1 MTQCLVSL
9 QYGSNGRFSL
19 EVDSRRVVVS
29 PTAPRPN
36 PHLSDE
42 LVQALEQ
49 PLDFP
54 PLEQAVIP
62 GDRVTIALDQYT
74 PEASAIVAAVWERL
88 QHREVNPEDV
98 VILQPQPSGNAPYAD
113 PRADLPADVRDKVTW
128 KLHDPSAADCC
139 MYLATTSSNERIYL
153 AREVVDADF
162 VLPIGSIAYDPIIGY
177 RGAGSVFYPGLSNA
191 ETIARAQGQG
201 HHELGPEDDR
211 PLRQTIDEISWL
223 LGVQF
228 AVQVIPS
235 TGGGGA
241 NVLAG
246 AIDSVF
252 QSGKRL
258 LEEGWFIQL
267 DTRPEI
273 VVAAVDRDAQGH
285 GWEQVGSALDTAR
298 HLVARGGR
306 IVLLTELDAEL
317 GRGLEII
324 RDSRNPGDVIRPLRD
339 QRPADLIPA
348 TQIAGAVE
356 WADVYFLSK
365 LDSDLVEELFMIP
378 LADEQEVARA
388 LSGDAS
394 CLFLEAAQH
403 TFGRIRD

>member
-9 QYGSNGRFSL
+9 NYGSEGRFSL
-19 EVDSRRVVVS
+19 EIDSRRVVAS
-29 PTAPRPN
+29 PTAPPPN
-36 PHLSDE
+36 PHFRDE
-42 LVQALEQ
+42 LALALDQ

-74 PEASAIVAAVWERL
+74 PESQAIIAAVWERL
-88 QHREVNPEDV
+88 QRRDVNAEDV
-98 VILQPQPSGNAPYAD
+98 VILQPKPQGDAPPAD
-113 PRADLPADVRDKVTW
+113 PRANLPADVRNRMQW
-128 KLHDPSAADCC
+128 KIHDPSAADCC

-177 RGAGSVFYPGLSNA
+177 RGAGSVFYPGLSNS
-191 ETIARAQGQG
+191 ETILRTQGQG

-211 PLRQTIDEISWL
+211 PLRQTIDEITWL

-228 AVQVIPS
+228 TVQVVPS
-235 TGGGGA
+235 TGGSAAGI
-241 NVLAG
+241 LAG
-246 AIDSVF
+246 ATDSVF
-252 QSGKRL
+252 QSGKRQ
-258 LEEGWFIQL
+258 LEEGWFVEL

-273 VVAAVDRDAQGH
+273 VVAAVDRDTQGH
-285 GWEQVGSALDTAR
+285 GWEQIGAALDTAR

-306 IVLLTELDAEL
+306 IIILSELNAEL

-378 LADEQEVARA
+378 LADEQEVTRA
-388 LSGDAS
+388 ISGDAS
-394 CLFLEAAQH
+394 CIFLESAQH
-403 TFGRIRD
+403 TFGRIKD